1 MPEQAFPRPTL
12 SGDVPEYFLESSSGS
27 EGITY
32 KPMAMGLAKLH
43 FVDSKLAL
51 DEWRTLTYIAPLS
64 DEGDKALWVESRVAP
79 DLKMRLDKE
88 PQAGASFSPLPGAAM
103 RAQTYTSF
111 GKALAAHL
119 YENVRSSFWVCESMD
134 ATSNPD
140 ESERDFRARLAMQAR
155 ERRDAAVEELRKK
168 YASKFAAL
176 EDRERRASDRVE
188 QERAQLSQQKISTA
202 LSVGASI
209 LGAFLGRKAMSATTI
224 GRATSAA
231 RSAGRIGKESL
242 EIVQARRK
250 ELQQQFDADVAAIDR
265 GFDASAVALRKVQVT
280 PRKSDI
286 AIGEVGLVWT
296 PWRRGADGFPAP
308 AFDLGMG

>member
-1 MPEQAFPRPTL
+1 
-12 SGDVPEYFLESSSGS
+12 
-27 EGITY
+27 
-32 KPMAMGLAKLH
+32 
-43 FVDSKLAL
+43 
-51 DEWRTLTYIAPLS
+51 
-64 DEGDKALWVESRVAP
+64 
-79 DLKMRLDKE
+79 
-88 PQAGASFSPLPGAAM
+88 M

-231 RSAGRIGKESL
+231 RSAGRIGKESQDVDRAGESL